1 MKWTILNTLY
11 LPAYRRCVL
20 VNIGAAVSE
29 VYYLV

>member
-1 MKWTILNTLY
+1 MKWTILNTLIC
-11 LPAYRRCVL
+11 PHTGVAFF